1 MTADI
6 DLKCRLDKWLWA
18 ARFFKTRSIA
28 ADAVS
33 SGKVRIGS
41 ERVKSAKEVKVGMQI
56 QIRTKN
62 IEIEIV
68 VTGLSDVRRG
78 ASEAVLLY
86 QETEDSKFKREIIK
100 VTKSSD
106 HALRERGAGRPTKKQ
121 SREIAKFTG
130 IKNYNG
136 F

>member
-1 MTADI
+1 MPIDK

-28 ADAVS
+28 ADAIS
-33 SGKVRIGS
+33 NGKVRVDND
-41 ERVKSAKEVKVGMQI
+41 RVKSAKEVKVGMQI

-62 IEIEIV
+62 IEIELV
-68 VTGLSDVRRG
+68 VIGLSNVRRG
-78 ASEAVLLY
+78 APEAALLY
-86 QETEDSKFKREIIK
+86 QETGDSKLKRENLK

-121 SREIAKFTG
+121 LREIARFTG

-136 F
+136 L